1 MRFFARLGC
10 DDAEFI
16 RWLRYA
22 QQSAQDAVILLDA
35 TYPD

>member
-1 MRFFARLGC
+1 MQKFAPLGC
-10 DDAEFI
+10 GDGGFI

-22 QQSAQDAVILLDA
+22 QQSAQGDVIQLDA